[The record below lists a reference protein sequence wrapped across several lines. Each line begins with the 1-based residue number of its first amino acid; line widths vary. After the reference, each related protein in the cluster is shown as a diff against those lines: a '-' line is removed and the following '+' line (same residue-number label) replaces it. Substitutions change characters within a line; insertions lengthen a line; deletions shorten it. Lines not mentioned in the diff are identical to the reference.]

1 MTLEQ
6 DFRRAL
12 TGETGA
18 RVARGQVEQ
27 DETGALRVVIEGAR
41 PPVRGLGRPNLRAG
55 DAVGCVRIGEQ
66 WYVLGASTDQLGP
79 APVVVRPSTGRVTA
93 VTAGAKTI
101 TLTAAGATYQA
112 PFLSSFTPAVGQDVT
127 LLWPE
132 DDKVPVA
139 LGPIGQVPAPAPAP
153 TPAPEAPPAPD
164 NPAPPPPESGWTWF
178 TAIDSGSMN
187 QNNNWNASTGRSV
200 RQGSGYGITAQGA
213 WWYGTK
219 PGDALRGRTI
229 TRMQIRLP
237 ARERIGNYNAAATF
251 HFYLHDQIARGGRPT
266 RLDGPHDHALSAGY
280 RGGDMIDLP
289 PSWGQRIVDNGGGVT
304 IWGDPYAGLVGVG
317 AASHGLDPT
326 SGQIVLD
333 WTR

>member
-12 TGETGA
+12 TGEVGA

-27 DETGALRVVIEGAR
+27 DDAGVLRVVIEGAR
-41 PPVRGLGRPNLRAG
+41 PPVRALGRPNLRVG
-55 DAVGCVRIGEQ
+55 DAVGCIRIGDQ
-66 WYVLGASTDQLGP
+66 WYVLGASTDQLAPTP
-79 APVVVRPSTGRVTA
+79 ARPSTGRVTA

-101 TLTAAGATYQA
+101 TLTAGGVTHQS
-112 PFLSSFTPAVGQDVT
+112 PFLGVWSPTVGQDVT

-132 DDKVPVA
+132 DDTVPVA

-153 TPAPEAPPAPD
+153 TPEVPPAPT
-164 NPAPPPPESGWTWF
+164 NPATPAPESGWTWF
-178 TAIDSGSMN
+178 TATDSGTMN
-187 QNNNWNASTGRSV
+187 QNNNWNASTGRAV
-200 RQGSGYGITAQGA
+200 RQGSGYGLTGQGA

-219 PGDALRGRTI
+219 PSDTLRGRTI

-237 ARERIGNYNAAATF
+237 ARERIGNYNAAVTF
-251 HFYLHDQIARGGRPT
+251 HFYLHDQASRGGRPA
-266 RLDGPHDHALSAGY
+266 RLDGPHNHALSAGY

-289 PSWGQRIVDNGGGVT
+289 ASWGQHIVNNGGGIT

-317 AASHGLDPT
+317 AAFEGLDPA